1 MGAVKRRP
9 PRPRAWTMRVIG
21 TSKFL
26 HNDRVEILLNFRAE
40 YRQRLRVSRL
50 HADQFAR
57 AEALRSAWES
67 GKFAL
72 WLLVVFGRKLFTQA

>member
-1 MGAVKRRP
+1 MGALKKRP
-9 PRPRAWTMRVIG
+9 PRPRAWTMWVVG
-21 TSKFL
+21 ASKFL

-40 YRQRLRVSRL
+40 YRQKLRISRL

-72 WLLVVFGRKLFTQA
+72 WLLVVLGRKLFIQA

>member
-1 MGAVKRRP
+1 
-9 PRPRAWTMRVIG
+9 MRVIG
-21 TSKFL
+21 ASKFL
-26 HNDRVEILLNFRAE
+26 HNDRIEILLNFRAA

-57 AEALRSAWES
+57 VEALRSAWEA

-72 WLLVVFGRKLFTQA
+72 WLLVVFGRKLITQA